1 MTWTYGGQPGT
12 NPIDTV
18 RFHIGDV
25 VQSPQSLADG
35 EITYLIS
42 EADEDPLRAAAT
54 AADLWAGRFA
64 GLSASSKS
72 VGDLSISQDYA
83 GAATRLY
90 DLARRLRSRLGGIAG
105 PLIFD
110 TRASVF
116 AVGMDDNPGG
126 VQGDER
132 VRYF

>member
-1 MTWTYGGQPGT
+1 MTWSYGGTPGA
-12 NPIDTV
+12 NPVDTV

-25 VQSPQSLADG
+25 IQSPQSLSN
-35 EITYLIS
+35 EELTYLIT
-42 EADEDPLRAAAT
+42 EAGEDPLLAAAT

-83 GAATRLY
+83 GAADRLY
-90 DLARRLRSRLGGIAG
+90 ALANRLRGRLGGIAA

-116 AVGMDDNPGG
+116 AVGMDDNSTSGSA
-126 VQGDER
+126 DYA
-132 VRYF
+132 RYF

>member
-1 MTWTYGGQPGT
+1 MAWTYGGNPGG
-12 NPIDTV
+12 NPVDTV

-25 VQSPQSLADG
+25 VQAPTSLSDAEVTFLIG
-35 EITYLIS
+35 E
-42 EADEDPLRAAAT
+42 AGGDPLRAAAT

-72 VGDLSISQDYA
+72 VGDLTIAQDHA

-90 DLARRLRSRLGGIAG
+90 SLATRLRARLGGIAG

-110 TRASVF
+110 TRPSVF
-116 AVGMDDNPGG
+116 AVGMDDNPANSAE
-126 VQGDER
+126 DMAR
-132 VRYF
+132 WF

>member
-1 MTWTYGGQPGT
+1 MAWTYGGAPGT
-12 NPIDTV
+12 SPVDTV

-25 VQSPQSLADG
+25 VQSPQSLTDA

-42 EADEDPLRAAAT
+42 EASGDPLLAAAN

-72 VGDLSISQDYA
+72 VGDLTIAQDHE

-90 DLARRLRSRLGGIAG
+90 DLGRRLRARLGGISG

-110 TRASVF
+110 ASPSVF
-116 AVGMDDNPGG
+116 AVGMDDNPASGSS
-126 VQGDER
+126 DFAR
-132 VRYF
+132 WF

>member
-1 MTWTYGGQPGT
+1 MAWTYTGAPGT
-12 NPIDTV
+12 VPVDTV

-25 VQSPQSLADG
+25 TQTPNSLTDE

-42 EADEDPLRAAAT
+42 EASGDPLLAAAS

-72 VGDLSISQDYA
+72 VGDLTIAQDHA
-83 GAATRLY
+83 GAAARLY
-90 DLARRLRSRLGGIAG
+90 DVGRRLRARLGGITG

-116 AVGMDDNPGG
+116 AVGMDDNPNSGA
-126 VQGDER
+126 GDYAR
-132 VRYF
+132 WL

>member
-1 MTWTYGGQPGT
+1 M
-12 NPIDTV
+12 DTV

-25 VQSPQSLADG
+25 AQSPNSLSDG
-35 EITYLIS
+35 EILYLIT
-42 EADEDPLRAAAT
+42 EAGGDPLAAAAS

-72 VGDLSISQDYA
+72 VGDLSISHDHA
-83 GAATRLY
+83 GTANRLY
-90 DLARRLRSRLGGIAG
+90 DLGKRLRSRLGGISG

-110 TRASVF
+110 TRAPVF
-116 AVGMDDNPGG
+116 AVGADDNGG
-126 VQGDER
+126 TGYGTTGE